1 MLQLLPA
8 ALLAVAHAVALAAR
22 SPPPLE
28 VAKAGLAP
36 RMDPEPQVGWL
47 VSWWGVGGW
56 GLGGWLVGWSAGGW
70 VVGCLVSSPLWIL
83 TCRFVNWFVFGWLV
97 SWVVIDW
104 LVVVG
109 CSWVGSKL
117 GGSWLVGWVG
127 G

>member
-36 RMDPEPQVGWL
+36 R
-47 VSWWGVGGW
+47 WGVGVW